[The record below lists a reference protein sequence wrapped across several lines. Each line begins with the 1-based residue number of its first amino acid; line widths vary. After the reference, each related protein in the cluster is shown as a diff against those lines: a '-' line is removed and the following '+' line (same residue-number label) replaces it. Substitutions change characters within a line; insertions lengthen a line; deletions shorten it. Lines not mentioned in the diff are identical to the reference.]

1 MNGVW
6 RRSGINN
13 PYVNDEVAWRHIQD
27 LQREAENRR
36 MVSDAGRKPI
46 ELVALAWLK
55 RSATRLAQSAAW
67 NLPLGRFHRRYREA
81 ELASHTRELA

>member
-13 PYVNDEVAWRHIQD
+13 PYVNDDAAWQHIQD
-27 LQREAENRR
+27 LQREAENHR
-36 MVSDAGRKPI
+36 MASKGGRQPV

-55 RSATRLAQSAAW
+55 RSLTGVARSARS
-67 NLPLGRFHRRYREA
+67 LGRGRKQIA
-81 ELASHTRELA
+81 

>member
-36 MVSDAGRKPI
+36 MVLGSGRKPV
-46 ELVALAWLK
+46 ELVALDWVK
-55 RSATRLAQSAAW
+55 RSLSGAARAARS
-67 NLPLGRFHRRYREA
+67 LRPGRKQVA
-81 ELASHTRELA
+81 